1 MLNARQRLD
10 SQTVRA
16 DKARI
21 SLAILTSGSLP
32 PQAGLQPRLT
42 DGVDLDF
49 AGPVDIN
56 QGEQAGMLAEIA
68 ASNPEL
74 RKLEAELARARERIA
89 QERGAI
95 LPSAQLRWTQSQDPD
110 VRSTQAG
117 ISISLP
123 LFDRRS
129 GPIEEAVAEASRL
142 RIVLE
147 SRQAELVQE
156 ARLAV
161 QALKL
166 ASRRVAALDTG
177 VVRQAGAALS
187 IAETAYQF
195 GERGLLE
202 VLDAQRVLRTAQ
214 TELLQARYEL
224 QLAAIE
230 LDRLRGRY
238 ASQFLSSG
246 R

>member
-1 MLNARQRLD
+1 MQSGETPRYELIKVDTEVLNARQRLD

-21 SLAILTSGSLP
+21 SLAILTGGSLP

-49 AGPVDIN
+49 AGLVDIN
-56 QGEQAGMLAEIA
+56 HGEQAGMLAEIA

-74 RKLEAELARARERIA
+74 RKLEVELARARERIA

-95 LPSAQLRWTQSQDPD
+95 LHSAQLSWTQSQDPD

-129 GPIEEAVAEASRL
+129 GPIDEAVAEASR
-142 RIVLE
+142 RCR
-147 SRQAELVQE
+147 SPRPPTSSAS
-156 ARLAV
+156 AV
-161 QALKL
+161 CSKCSMRSVCCTRRRPNG
-166 ASRRVAALDTG
+166 SRRATSCSSPPSNSTACAAAMPLNSFLPD
-177 VVRQAGAALS
+177 
-187 IAETAYQF
+187 AEP
-195 GERGLLE
+195 
-202 VLDAQRVLRTAQ
+202 
-214 TELLQARYEL
+214 
-224 QLAAIE
+224 
-230 LDRLRGRY
+230 
-238 ASQFLSSG
+238 
-246 R
+246 